1 MFRITQWRRLSVG
14 FVFLLA
20 HVGGAQHAQSL
31 GVSSHDAV
39 FDPVMNHL
47 DEVTGAVWP
56 AMQVTLLGGASG
68 LFTPG
73 RARYVACA
81 WSQGCKDWIELLD
94 NLLLAADHHAV
105 TSLQSPDAAAR
116 SHVHVVD
123 SLRREFLG
131 APDIVN
137 VIGIA
142 AVDQNVL
149 CLKMGQKIR
158 DSFVHDRRG
167 NHQPD
172 RTRLR
177 ELSHKLRERGGA
189 NGFLLGQLRN
199 RFRRPVENHALMA
212 ALEKPPRH
220 VRAHSSKTNHA
231 DLHSLFLLRN
241 RF

>member
-1 MFRITQWRRLSVG
+1 
-14 FVFLLA
+14 
-20 HVGGAQHAQSL
+20 
-31 GVSSHDAV
+31 
-39 FDPVMNHL
+39 MNHF

-56 AMQVTLLGGASG
+56 AMQVSLLGGASG

-158 DSFVHDRRG
+158 NSFVHDRRG

-172 RTRLR
+172 RARLR
-177 ELSHKLRERGGA
+177 EFLYEVAQRGGA
-189 NGFLLGQLRN
+189 NGLIFRQLRD
-199 RFRRPVENHALMA
+199 RLRRSIEHHALMA
-212 ALEKPPRH
+212 SVEKPP
-220 VRAHSSKTNHA
+220 
-231 DLHSLFLLRN
+231 
-241 RF
+241 